1 MHAGNKITGGLE
13 VLSVRPSIRFTWCE
27 EVDIVVKVLKQWV
40 NVALCYFLVML
51 RVIMTLWKIV
61 QRHTY
66 DLVSHKYSVIII
78 LISISTIL
86 VSIIQFGEVSNG

>member
-1 MHAGNKITGGLE
+1 MT
-13 VLSVRPSIRFTWCE
+13 
-27 EVDIVVKVLKQWV
+27 
-40 NVALCYFLVML
+40 
-51 RVIMTLWKIV
+51 IMTLWKIV

-86 VSIIQFGEVSNG
+86 VSIIQFGEVSAG